1 MCRIGSIKS
10 KVPVCPADVFTLMI
24 PQQEGYDNS
33 GFAFVMQ
40 DMDGVFR
47 HYKDKP
53 LLSAACTK
61 KGAQLI
67 AKYMDAHHFTEVN
80 QWMPRVC
87 PQAGLDIQAMPYY
100 IFGIMSIRNFIKISR
115 GRYGSSFCWISGSG
129 LRALLTRENEG
140 YVYSFW
146 PDVLTLKEIGDPQD
160 IASYFRLWDDR
171 ESLQARNIVAQC
183 RQNTNYDIV
192 RYAAHPFFFRDLL
205 CALTEKILSLP
216 KIKKNCRLCIRDI

>member
-100 IFGIMSIRNFIKISR
+100 IFRNYEYPEFYKDQR
-115 GRYGSSFCWISGSG
+115 GDTGAASAGYPA
-129 LRALLTRENEG
+129 RAAGR
-140 YVYSFW
+140 F
-146 PDVLTLKEIGDPQD
+146 
-160 IASYFRLWDDR
+160 
-171 ESLQARNIVAQC
+171 
-183 RQNTNYDIV
+183 
-192 RYAAHPFFFRDLL
+192 
-205 CALTEKILSLP
+205 
-216 KIKKNCRLCIRDI
+216 